1 MGQAHLDAAATA
13 VPPPKIRSIG
23 SEAEAKAL
31 AGWLALPGRRWP
43 VVVVTVPAGQEEPF
57 ADPEKIKEDVGDLAE
72 VVVMPTGDI
81 SWAFSIAMPQMT
93 QVYGGAGRVYPVDH
107 HWVSKPSRSRLRFAY
122 SPQDRARITEHLIND
137 ALEAALTAGLLESRS
152 APGARVRR
160 GEVLGVIGSRAVVT
174 LDDAALATVWEELTL
189 PGVPLDRLLVKGQSV
204 TGSHDPVSMRL
215 DLRQEL
221 RGILAADAAVAVTR
235 AYRIGDVVLA
245 DVAAVTDESVTVRL
259 LPGLPVEAPR
269 EAVTSNP
276 RDSLTGLFT
285 IGEVIACRL
294 VGADPPVLRLDDVDD
309 EETPKPAPSLLPGGP
324 PWLRLS
330 EPEPPRPPAL
340 DQPRAPVLAP
350 RTPAVPAPGP
360 AGTLAT
366 GQVGAPAPG
375 QVRGTR
381 ARTGGGA
388 SAGPVGTFS
397 AGPEATP
404 ATGPLATPSR
414 LPSPLDLARRSGAVA
429 PKPQAG
435 QQALRAGRRPRRG
448 VGPAADPARAA
459 RQRLAAERATR
470 KALADELAGLRAR
483 AADLED
489 ELDRARQIIEGL
501 QTRYRSADLKRQQAA
516 AKLRSLQGRAEPVDE
531 STLFLDPEEQFRY
544 EVLREWAQRV
554 PAAEKAGKPLAAY
567 RLAPGFL
574 EASTQVEGA
583 SRAKVVSVV
592 VEVLTDQ
599 AKHIAGRDLHQLRA
613 GEAGSPTYGGPPTA
627 RPAGGS
633 RSSGSRPR
641 PAGCTTGAPPTG
653 TSSRGWSCT
662 TTSGP
667 DAGGVSRAGAPGG
680 QTELGAYTGGVV
692 HQWRPLRRG
701 QPGRGDQVV
710 LQRQQL
716 CPVQRPARV
725 AAGQEE
731 RAAVR
736 VDVQTPPGGEE
747 VLQRAR
753 LGNRFAHAQ
762 RQPAGRRPGAPPC
775 AVAQHVTLAGQT
787 HRRPDVR
794 QAQSGLGDEDRQQPF
809 GVHRQEDHAA
819 AALVVDAVEPD
830 VGFAEGAEVGQGH
843 AHAGGG
849 PGDPERHQ
857 ADVGDAVE
865 DVGTYPGGQEPGD
878 AARRHGPVHEG
889 DVLPAHAQHRRTAG
903 ARQGRGSQVR
913 GVLRRRSQLHHRRIH
928 AVVQFQRSTRA
939 PPNRRRGRTG
949 GRT

>member
-259 LPGLPVEAPR
+259 LPGLPVEVPR

-375 QVRGTR
+375 QV
-381 ARTGGGA
+381 GA
-388 SAGPVGTFS
+388 PAPGQVGAPAPGQVGVPAPGPVGTFS
-397 AGPEATP
+397 AGPETTP

-435 QQALRAGRRPRRG
+435 SKPSA
-448 VGPAADPARAA
+448 PAAGPDGVSDQLRIRLA
-459 RQRLAAERATR
+459 QLDNELAAERATR

-574 EASTQVEGA
+574 ESITQVEGA

-613 GEAGSPTYGGPPTA
+613 GEAGSPYVRRA
-627 RPAGGS
+627 AD
-633 RSSGSRPR
+633 
-641 PAGCTTGAPPTG
+641 GAT
-653 TSSRGWSCT
+653 C
-662 TTSGP
+662 
-667 DAGGVSRAGAPGG
+667 
-680 QTELGAYTGGVV
+680 
-692 HQWRPLRRG
+692 WR
-701 QPGRGDQVV
+701 VA
-710 LQRQQL
+710 LQRES
-716 CPVQRPARV
+716 A
-725 AAGQEE
+725 
-731 RAAVR
+731 
-736 VDVQTPPGGEE
+736 
-747 VLQRAR
+747 
-753 LGNRFAHAQ
+753 
-762 RQPAGRRPGAPPC
+762 
-775 AVAQHVTLAGQT
+775 
-787 HRRPDVR
+787 
-794 QAQSGLGDEDRQQPF
+794 
-809 GVHRQEDHAA
+809 
-819 AALVVDAVEPD
+819 
-830 VGFAEGAEVGQGH
+830 
-843 AHAGGG
+843 
-849 PGDPERHQ
+849 
-857 ADVGDAVE
+857 
-865 DVGTYPGGQEPGD
+865 
-878 AARRHGPVHEG
+878 AARRLHYWRTPDGYEFSRV
-889 DVLPAHAQHRRTAG
+889 VLHDDFRP
-903 ARQGRGSQVR
+903 
-913 GVLRRRSQLHHRRIH
+913 
-928 AVVQFQRSTRA
+928 
-939 PPNRRRGRTG
+939 
-949 GRT
+949 